1 MVAHLRQPAARRRF
15 PGNYQ
20 HRVRRPVYPSR
31 GISARISTLAVFS
44 GRLVKIERVTCR
56 VVNFPLEREFRP
68 AWARGRNQPNLLM
81 VLIEV
86 ATDDGL
92 VGIGAAHGGLE
103 AAITIERFVAPY
115 FVGQDPTY
123 IEKLVPVLRATEIL
137 GAPVYCMETPLWDL
151 VGKIAGLPVARLWGG
166 YSDRVTA
173 YCATAEVRAPSQ
185 RGEDVQRR
193 RAEGYRAVKFR
204 FHLEDPRE
212 DVKVVEAVRTA
223 VGDRIEIMVDANQ
236 AGVEPGHGGHHTW
249 GFPMALTIA
258 RELESMNVRW
268 LEEPL
273 PRHDYD
279 GLRRLRDKLDR
290 LPIAGGEDNHGLHE
304 FKLLIDRGCYDILQ
318 PDALL
323 SEGVG
328 QMRKIAALAELAG
341 LEMAPHTWGNGVG
354 LMANLHLAA
363 AIPNCPFLEFPHD
376 PPSGWTAAAR
386 DQMLMEKL
394 IIDRQGCV
402 RVPDR
407 PGFGLMLDE
416 ERIARYTVST
426 HTVG

>member
-1 MVAHLRQPAARRRF
+1 MK
-15 PGNYQ
+15 
-20 HRVRRPVYPSR
+20 
-31 GISARISTLAVFS
+31 IDRI
-44 GRLVKIERVTCR
+44 TCR
-56 VVNFPLEREFRP
+56 VVDFPLEREFHP
-68 AWARGRNQPNLLM
+68 AWARGRNQPDLLM

-86 ATDDGL
+86 ETDDGL
-92 VGIGAAHGGLE
+92 TGLGAAHAGLE

-115 FVGQDPTY
+115 FIGQDPTY
-123 IEKLVPVLRATEIL
+123 IERLVPVLRDAEIL
-137 GAPVYCMETPLWDL
+137 GAPAYCMEMPLWDL

-173 YCATAEVRAPSQ
+173 YCATAEVRSASE
-185 RGEDVQRR
+185 RVEDVQRMLE
-193 RAEGYRAVKFR
+193 EGYRAVKFR
-204 FHLEDPRE
+204 FHLKDPRQ
-212 DVKVVEAVRTA
+212 DLKVVEAVRAA

-236 AGVEPGHGGHHTW
+236 AGVEPGHGGHQPW

-304 FKLLIDRGCYDILQ
+304 FKFLIDRGCYDILQ

-328 QMRKIAALAELAG
+328 QIRKVAALAEVAG
-341 LEMAPHTWGNGVG
+341 LEVAPHTWGNGIG
-354 LMANLHLAA
+354 LLANLHLAA
-363 AIPNCPFLEFPHD
+363 AISNCPFLEYPND

-386 DQMLMEKL
+386 DQMLAEPL
-394 IIDRQGCV
+394 GIDSDGCV
-402 RVPDR
+402 HVPDR
-407 PGFGLMLDE
+407 PGFGVVLDQ

-426 HTVG
+426 HTVGRT

>member
-1 MVAHLRQPAARRRF
+1 MK
-15 PGNYQ
+15 
-20 HRVRRPVYPSR
+20 
-31 GISARISTLAVFS
+31 IDRI
-44 GRLVKIERVTCR
+44 TCR
-56 VVNFPLEREFRP
+56 VVDFPLEREFHP
-68 AWARGRNQPNLLM
+68 AWARGRNQPDLLM

-86 ATDDGL
+86 ETDDGL
-92 VGIGAAHGGLE
+92 TGLGAAHAGLE

-115 FVGQDPTY
+115 FIGQDPTY
-123 IEKLVPVLRATEIL
+123 IERLVPVLRDAEIL
-137 GAPVYCMETPLWDL
+137 GAPAYCMEMPLWDL

-173 YCATAEVRAPSQ
+173 YCATAEVRSASE
-185 RGEDVQRR
+185 RVEDVQRMLE
-193 RAEGYRAVKFR
+193 EGYRAVKFR
-204 FHLEDPRE
+204 FHLKDPRQ
-212 DVKVVEAVRTA
+212 DLKVVEAVRAA

-236 AGVEPGHGGHHTW
+236 AGVEPGHGGHQPW

-328 QMRKIAALAELAG
+328 QIRKVAALAEVAG
-341 LEMAPHTWGNGVG
+341 LEVAPHTWGNGIG
-354 LMANLHLAA
+354 LLANLHLAA
-363 AIPNCPFLEFPHD
+363 AISNCPFLEYPND

-386 DQMLMEKL
+386 DQMLAEPL
-394 IIDRQGCV
+394 GIDSDGCV
-402 RVPDR
+402 HVPDR
-407 PGFGLMLDE
+407 PGFGVVLDQ

-426 HTVG
+426 HTVGRT